1 MRGRELARAFPVA
14 GVRTAFGGALRR
26 ERGCAAIEP
35 RRDARLLR
43 DCPVAPR
50 LPGCSAIAPR
60 LRRAAASKSLTL
72 RVVECASLRYGQAMP
87 SPKTNAA
94 RAACALVCAAATWM
108 AACQPAASRAPAG
121 ASAASAPA
129 AAARAVRVQQVAL
142 EAWPRRLRALGDL
155 EAQERATI
163 SAKVPGR
170 IVELAFDLGT
180 AVRRGEV
187 IARIDPRDYE
197 LRLAQAEAAVHE
209 SRALLGLPAGS
220 ASDEVEPAAAAL
232 VRAAQAE
239 LDRAQLAFDRAQE
252 LEREGVA
259 SRAAFDTARAALS
272 VAQAEH
278 LEALE
283 EIERRRASLAQRR
296 TELAVARAQLEDCA
310 ILAPFDGLAGARVL
324 GTGTYVEAGAA
335 LTELVCIDPL
345 RARIEVPE
353 REAGLVRVGQAV
365 LLAVDGDAREHRGQI
380 VRIAPTLDVR
390 ARSLIVEAEVP
401 QPAGAA
407 GVADATARLRPGS
420 FARVD
425 IVLDAHASALA
436 LPRSA
441 LVSFAGV
448 ERVFEYVE
456 PAEGEMHARA
466 RGRRVEL
473 GRVDQQRV
481 EILSGLEPGAFVV
494 LEPGNLVDGA
504 PLTRATGD

>member
-1 MRGRELARAFPVA
+1 
-14 GVRTAFGGALRR
+14 
-26 ERGCAAIEP
+26 
-35 RRDARLLR
+35 
-43 DCPVAPR
+43 
-50 LPGCSAIAPR
+50 
-60 LRRAAASKSLTL
+60 
-72 RVVECASLRYGQAMP
+72 MP
-87 SPKTNAA
+87 SSTTTVARPARSLALAA
-94 RAACALVCAAATWM
+94 LLLGAGCVL
-108 AACQPAASRAPAG
+108 ACQPAASREPAG
-121 ASAASAPA
+121 ASEARATAEP
-129 AAARAVRVQQVAL
+129 RAVRVHQLAL
-142 EAWPRRLRALGDL
+142 EAWPRRLRVLGDL
-155 EAQERATI
+155 EAQERAMI

-170 IVELAFDLGT
+170 IVELGFDLGT
-180 AVRRGEV
+180 AVRRGQV

-209 SRALLGLPAGS
+209 ARALLGLPASS

-239 LDRAQLAFDRAQE
+239 LERAQLAFDRAQE

-296 TELAVARAQLEDCA
+296 TELAVARTQLEDCA
-310 ILAPFDGLAGARVL
+310 ILAPFDGLAGERMV
-324 GTGTYVEAGAA
+324 GTGTYVDAGAA

-345 RARIEVPE
+345 RARIVVPE
-353 REAGLVRVGQAV
+353 REAGLVRVGQTV
-365 LLAVDGDAREHRGQI
+365 LLAVDGDAREHRGEI

-401 QPAGAA
+401 QPAGATGA
-407 GVADATARLRPGS
+407 ADTPARLRPGS

-425 IVLDAHASALA
+425 IVLDAQSSALA

-448 ERVFEYVE
+448 ERVFEFVP
-456 PAEGEMHARA
+456 PAEGETVARA
-466 RGRRVEL
+466 RGHRVEL
-473 GRVDQQRV
+473 GRVEAERV
-481 EILSGLEPGAFVV
+481 EISSGIEPGALIV

-504 PLTRATGD
+504 PLTRAAGD

>member
-1 MRGRELARAFPVA
+1 MSSSTKSAPRGA
-14 GVRTAFGGALRR
+14 GALVL
-26 ERGCAAIEP
+26 AA
-35 RRDARLLR
+35 LL
-43 DCPVAPR
+43 
-50 LPGCSAIAPR
+50 
-60 LRRAAASKSLTL
+60 AAS
-72 RVVECASLRYGQAMP
+72 
-87 SPKTNAA
+87 
-94 RAACALVCAAATWM
+94 ACG
-108 AACQPAASRAPAG
+108 PAASRAPAS
-121 ASAASAPA
+121 ASTTAAET
-129 AAARAVRVQQVAL
+129 RAVRVHALAL

-170 IVELAFDLGT
+170 IVELGFDLGT
-180 AVRRGEV
+180 AVQRGQV

-209 SRALLGLPAGS
+209 ARALLGLPASS

-239 LDRAQLAFDRAQE
+239 LERAQLAFDRAQE

-259 SRAAFDTARAALS
+259 SRAAYDTARAALS

-296 TELAVARAQLEDCA
+296 TELAVARSQLEDCA
-310 ILAPFDGLAGARVL
+310 IRAPFDGLAGERLL
-324 GTGTYVEAGAA
+324 GTGTYVDAGAA

-353 REAGLVRVGQAV
+353 REAGLVRVGQTV

-380 VRIAPTLDVR
+380 VRIAPALDVR

-401 QPAGAA
+401 QPASAA
-407 GVADATARLRPGS
+407 GSTDVAARLRPGS

-448 ERVFEYVE
+448 ERVFELVP
-456 PAEGEMHARA
+456 PAEGESVARA

-473 GRVDQQRV
+473 GRVEAERV
-481 EILSGLEPGAFVV
+481 EVLSGIEPGALVV

-504 PLTRATGD
+504 PLVRATGD